1 MSHDRMPLAEQVLVI
16 TGASSGIGLATA
28 RLAALAGA
36 KVVLAARNERD
47 LAAAVRAI
55 QAAGGHALAVTA
67 DVADPEQVEG
77 IAVEAMREFG
87 RIDTWV
93 NNAGVSLYG
102 KLLDTTLDDMHRQV
116 EVNFWG
122 SVYGSLAAVH
132 RMRKRGGT
140 LINVA
145 SVLADRAIPLQG
157 IYCASKH
164 ALKAFTDSLR
174 MELEADRLPIKVCL
188 VKPASM
194 ATPLFDKARTTLAE
208 EPQPIPPVYAPEVAA
223 RTILSCAQRPLRE
236 VIAGGAGLL
245 LRVGQVVSPRLTD
258 RYLERNAFET
268 QQSGRAVRPGRR
280 DNLHEPVAHD
290 GGERG
295 KSWRGQVLKRSL
307 YTAGRLHPRRAA
319 WAAAGLGLATL
330 LGVRALRRSKAL

>member
-1 MSHDRMPLAEQVLVI
+1 VTALRRPLAEQVLVI
-16 TGASSGIGLATA
+16 TGGSSGIGLATA
-28 RLAALAGA
+28 RLAAAAGA
-36 KVVLAARNERD
+36 KVVLAARNQRD

-67 DVADPEQVEG
+67 DVSDPEQVEG

-102 KLLDTTLDDMHRQV
+102 KVLDTSLDDMHRQF
-116 EVNFWG
+116 EINFWG

-132 RMRKRGGT
+132 QMRKRGGT

-145 SVLADRAIPLQG
+145 SVLADRAVPLQG

-164 ALKAFTDSLR
+164 ALKAFTDALR
-174 MELEADRLPIKVCL
+174 MELEADRVPIKVCL
-188 VKPASM
+188 IKPASM
-194 ATPLFDKARTTLAE
+194 ATPLIDKAKTSLTE

-223 RTILSCAQRPLRE
+223 RAILSCAERPVRE
-236 VIAGGAGLL
+236 VVAGGAGLL
-245 LRVGQVVSPRLTD
+245 LRFGQAVSPRLTD
-258 RYLERNAFET
+258 KYLERSGFAR
-268 QQSGRAVRPGRR
+268 QQSGRSVQPGRR
-280 DNLHEPVAHD
+280 DNLYEAMPHD

-295 KSWRGQVLKRSL
+295 SSWRGPVLKRSL
-307 YTAGRLHPRRAA
+307 YTAGRLHPGRAA
-319 WAAAGLGLATL
+319 WAAAGLGVVTL
-330 LGVRALRRSKAL
+330 LGIRALRRRKSL

>member
-1 MSHDRMPLAEQVLVI
+1 MSSARRPLAEQVLVI

-28 RLAALAGA
+28 RLAAAQGA
-36 KVVLAARNERD
+36 KVVLAARNGRD
-47 LAAAVRAI
+47 LATAVRDI
-55 QAAGGHALAVTA
+55 EHAGGQALAVTA
-67 DVADPEQVEG
+67 DVADPEQVEA
-77 IAVEAMREFG
+77 IAVEAIREFG

-102 KLLDTTLDDMHRQV
+102 KLIDTPLDDMHRQV

-122 SVYGSLAAVH
+122 TVYGSLAAVH
-132 RMRKRGGT
+132 RMQRRGGT

-145 SVLADRAIPLQG
+145 SVLADRAVPLQG

-174 MELEADRLPIKVCL
+174 MELAADQLPISVCL

-194 ATPLFDKARTTLAE
+194 ATPLFDKARTTLRE

-223 RTILSCAQRPLRE
+223 RTILSCAVHPLRE
-236 VIAGGAGLL
+236 VIAGGAGIL
-245 LRVGQVVSPRLTD
+245 LRMGQAMSPGLTD
-258 RYLERNAFET
+258 KYLEKTGFQG
-268 QQSGRAVRPGRR
+268 QQSGRPVRAGRK
-280 DNLHEPVAHD
+280 DNLYEPLAHD

-295 KSWRGQVLKRSL
+295 RGWRGRVLRRSL
-307 YTAGRLHPRRAA
+307 YTAGRMHPRRAA
-319 WAAAGLGLATL
+319 WAVAGLGLVTL
-330 LGVRALRRSKAL
+330 LGVRALRRKHSL

>member
-1 MSHDRMPLAEQVLVI
+1 MSTRRVPLAEQVLVI
-16 TGASSGIGLATA
+16 TGGSSGIGLATA
-28 RLAALAGA
+28 RLAAAAGA
-36 KVVLAARNERD
+36 KVVLAARNEHD

-55 QAAGGHALAVTA
+55 QAAGGQALAVTA
-67 DVADPEQVEG
+67 DVSDPEQVEA
-77 IAVEAMREFG
+77 IAVEAIREFG

-102 KLLDTTLDDMHRQV
+102 KVLDTTLDDMHRQF
-116 EVNFWG
+116 EINFWG
-122 SVYGSLAAVH
+122 GVYGSLAAVH
-132 RMRKRGGT
+132 RMRQRGGT

-174 MELEADRLPIKVCL
+174 TELEADRLPIKVCL
-188 VKPASM
+188 IKPASM
-194 ATPLFDKARTTLAE
+194 DTPLFDKAKTTLAE
-208 EPQPIPPVYAPEVAA
+208 EPQPIPPVYVPEVAA
-223 RTILSCAQRPLRE
+223 RTILACAERPLRE

-245 LRVGQVVSPRLTD
+245 LRFGQVVSPRLTD
-258 RYLERNAFET
+258 KYLERNGFET

-280 DNLHEPVAHD
+280 DNLYEPLAQD

-295 KSWRGQVLKRSL
+295 KGWRGQVFKRSL
-307 YTAGRLHPRRAA
+307 YTAGRLHPRRMA
-319 WAAAGLGLATL
+319 WAAAGLGFVALF
-330 LGVRALRRSKAL
+330 GVRALRRRKSL

>member
-1 MSHDRMPLAEQVLVI
+1 MSSHRVPLNEQVLVI

-28 RLAALAGA
+28 RLAAQAGA

-47 LAAAVRAI
+47 LATAVREI
-55 QAAGGHALAVTA
+55 QAAGGQALAVTA
-67 DVADPEQVEG
+67 DVSDPEQVEA
-77 IAVEAMREFG
+77 IAVETMREYG

-102 KLLDTTLDDMHRQV
+102 KLLETTLDDMHRQF
-116 EVNFWG
+116 EINFWG
-122 SVYGSLAAVH
+122 GVYGSLAAVH

-174 MELEADRLPIKVCL
+174 MELEADRLPIHVCL

-194 ATPLFDKARTTLAE
+194 ATPLFDKARTSLAE

-223 RTILSCAQRPLRE
+223 RTILSCAERPVRE

-245 LRVGQVVSPRLTD
+245 LRVGHAVSPRLTD
-258 RYLERNAFET
+258 KYLERTGFAM
-268 QQSGRAVRPGRR
+268 QQSGRAVQPGRR
-280 DNLHEPVAHD
+280 DNLYEPLTHD

-295 KSWRGQVLKRSL
+295 RSWRGPVFKRSL
-307 YTAGRLHPRRAA
+307 YTAGRLHPGRAA
-319 WAAAGLGLATL
+319 WAAAGLGLVTL
-330 LGVRALRRSKAL
+330 LGMRALRRRKSL

>member
-1 MSHDRMPLAEQVLVI
+1 MADPSIPLAEQVLVI

-28 RLAALAGA
+28 RLAAAQGA
-36 KVVLAARNERD
+36 RVVLAARNGND
-47 LAAAVRAI
+47 LATAVRQI
-55 QAAGGHALAVTA
+55 QDAGGRALSVVA
-67 DVADPEQVEG
+67 DVADPEQVEAV
-77 IAVEAMREFG
+77 AVEAIREYG

-102 KLLDTTLDDMHRQV
+102 KLIDTPLDDMHRQL

-122 SVYGSLAAVH
+122 AVYGSLAAVH

-174 MELEADRLPIKVCL
+174 MELATDRLPIAVCL

-194 ATPLFDKARTTLAE
+194 ATPLFDKARTSLKE

-223 RTILSCAQRPLRE
+223 RTILWCAEHPMRE

-245 LRVGQVVSPRLTD
+245 LRMGQALSPGWTD
-258 RYLERNAFET
+258 LYLERT
-268 QQSGRAVRPGRR
+268 GVLRQQSGRPVRVGRK
-280 DNLHEPVAHD
+280 DNLHEALAHD

-295 KSWRGQVLKRSL
+295 RGWRGRVLRRSL
-307 YTAGRLHPRRAA
+307 YTAGSIHPRRTA
-319 WAAAGLGLATL
+319 WAVAGLGLVTFF
-330 LGVRALRRSKAL
+330 GVRALRRSQSL

>member
-1 MSHDRMPLAEQVLVI
+1 MATQRTPLSEQVLVI
-16 TGASSGIGLATA
+16 TGASSGIGRATA
-28 RLAALAGA
+28 RLAASEGA
-36 KVVLAARNERD
+36 KVVLAARNGHD
-47 LAAAVRAI
+47 LDEAVSAITGAGGRALAVRA
-55 QAAGGHALAVTA
+55 
-67 DVADPEQVEG
+67 DVAEPDQVEE
-77 IAVEAMREFG
+77 IAAQAVKEFG

-102 KLLDTTLDDMHRQV
+102 KLLDTGLDDMHRQM
-116 EVNFWG
+116 ETNFWG
-122 SVYGSLAAVH
+122 AVYGSIAAVH

-174 MELEADRLPIKVCL
+174 MELEADRIPVSVCL

-194 ATPLFDKARTTLAE
+194 ATPLFDKARVLLDR
-208 EPQPIPPVYAPEVAA
+208 EPQPIPPVYSPEVAA
-223 RTILSCAQRPLRE
+223 RTILACAEQPLRE

-245 LRVGQVVSPRLTD
+245 LRMGQVVSPALTD
-258 RYLERNAFET
+258 RYLEKTGFRS
-268 QQSGRAVRPGRR
+268 QQSGRQVQQGRK
-280 DNLHEPVAHD
+280 DNLYEPVSRD

-295 KSWRGQVLKRSL
+295 KTWRGRVFQRSL
-307 YTAGRLHPRRAA
+307 YTASRIHPQRAA
-319 WAAAGLGLATL
+319 WALAGLGVATL
-330 LGVRALRRSKAL
+330 LGVRALRRGKRV

>member
-1 MSHDRMPLAEQVLVI
+1 MSDVIPLSEQVLVI
-16 TGASSGIGLATA
+16 TGASSGIGRATA
-28 RLAALAGA
+28 RLAAQAGA
-36 KVVLAARNERD
+36 RVVLAARNEHD
-47 LAAAVRAI
+47 LASAVREI
-55 QAAGGHALAVTA
+55 QHAGGRALAVTA
-67 DVADPEQVEG
+67 DVSEPEQVEA

-87 RIDTWV
+87 QIDTWV

-102 KLLDTTLDDMHRQV
+102 KLLDTSLDDMHRQV
-116 EVNFWG
+116 EINFWG
-122 SVYGSLAAVH
+122 GVYGSLAAVH

-174 MELEADRLPIKVCL
+174 MELEADQLPIAVCL

-194 ATPLFDKARTTLAE
+194 ATPLFDKARTSLKE

-223 RTILSCAQRPLRE
+223 RTILACAERPMRE

-245 LRVGQVVSPRLTD
+245 LHMGQLISPRLTD
-258 RYLERNAFET
+258 KYLERTGFHQ
-268 QQSGRAVRPGRR
+268 QQSGRPVHPGRK
-280 DNLHEPVAHD
+280 DNLYEPVARD

-295 KSWRGQVLKRSL
+295 RGWHGRVLKRSL
-307 YTAGRLHPRRAA
+307 YTAGRIHPRRAA
-319 WAAAGLGLATL
+319 WAVAGLGLVTL
-330 LGVRALRRSKAL
+330 FGVRAMRRKKSL